1 MSIKALTTEVT
12 DQDLSTI
19 KQSLRVEE
27 DSDNG
32 LIRALILAARKDII
46 GQVGSKFDDFYD
58 HDERFSVAVLMEV
71 SHFYENRH
79 AVSSAETYEVPMSLS
94 YLINSMKDDYRLRL
108 EEQNNGEESQ
118 PVPDE
123 A

>member
-1 MSIKALTTEVT
+1 MSIKDLATSVS
-12 DQDLSTI
+12 DQELSTI

-58 HDERFSVAVLMEV
+58 HDERFAVAVLMEV

-79 AVSSAETYEVPMSLS
+79 AVSSTETYEVPMSLS

-118 PVPDE
+118 PVSDE
-123 A
+123 V

>member
-1 MSIKALTTEVT
+1 MSIKDLTTSVT

-32 LIRALILAARKDII
+32 LIKALILAARKDIV
-46 GQVGSKFDDFYD
+46 GQVGDKIDDFYD
-58 HDERFSVAVLMEV
+58 QDERFAVAVLMEV

-79 AVSSAETYEVPMSLS
+79 AVSPTQSYEVPMSLS
-94 YLINSMKDDYRLRL
+94 YLINSLKDDYRLRM
-108 EEQNNGEESQ
+108 EEQNVGEES
-118 PVPDE
+118 
-123 A
+123 